1 MCGLTG
7 SVPLG
12 SVALPGPSCFKINS
26 TISHHIA
33 EFTPF
38 PATGYPKLLT
48 GLGNRTCGHSTEPA
62 FGPRGEWVC
71 ADAS

>member
-7 SVPLG
+7 PVPLG
-12 SVALPGPSCFKINS
+12 SVALPGLPSFKIKFR
-26 TISHHIA
+26 ISHHIA

-48 GLGNRTCGHSTEPA
+48 GLGNRTGGHFTEPA
-62 FGPRGEWVC
+62 SGSRGEWVC